1 MRTSNCDSSV
11 RRWSSLRP
19 RSWARSTSGAR
30 ESRRVMMVASVKS
43 LSFLPRVYHASVR
56 EHPCRRVSCTS
67 GAPNRYDASGMLANS
82 ARLPSP
88 ASEALPL
95 SRHLARVIESAR
107 LETTPFDHVYLRD
120 IFPPGFYQTLLAR
133 LPETRRYREMRHRQA
148 IRADGRS
155 ARRKFYLFPEHVM
168 LLPREQRAFWLPLAR
183 HLRSRELQDA
193 FKHRFR
199 GALERRFGKAVE
211 RLSFYPVPMLLR
223 DFGGY
228 RIGIHGDSM
237 RKAITVQLYLPSDA
251 SQAHLGTLLHE
262 ARTGEAA
269 ERVFPLQFLP
279 ATGYA
284 FPVMRHESWHSVA
297 ATSEAD
303 GVRESLMI
311 SYMVQ
316 DTPGTWLIERLK
328 RLWLFLIYGLRR

>member
-1 MRTSNCDSSV
+1 M
-11 RRWSSLRP
+11 P
-19 RSWARSTSGAR
+19 
-30 ESRRVMMVASVKS
+30 
-43 LSFLPRVYHASVR
+43 
-56 EHPCRRVSCTS
+56 
-67 GAPNRYDASGMLANS
+67 ANP

-88 ASEALPL
+88 APDALRL
-95 SRHLARVIESAR
+95 SRHLAQVVETAR
-107 LETTPFDHVYLRD
+107 LESTPFHHVYLRE
-120 IFPPGFYQTLLAR
+120 IFPSGFYQTLLAR
-133 LPETRRYREMRHRQA
+133 LPATRRYREMRHRQA
-148 IRADGRS
+148 MRPDGRS

-168 LLPREQRAFWLPLAR
+168 LLPAEQRAFWLPIAR
-183 HLRSRELQDA
+183 QLRSRELHDA
-193 FKHRFR
+193 FKHLFR

-211 RLSFYPVPMLLR
+211 NLSFYPVPMLLR

-237 RKAITVQLYLPSDA
+237 RKAITVQLYLPSDT

-262 ARTGEAA
+262 GRTGEAA
-269 ERVFPLQFLP
+269 ERILPLQFLP

-303 GVRESLMI
+303 GVRDSLMI

-316 DTPGTWLIERLK
+316 DTAGTWLIERLK
-328 RLWLFLIYGLRR
+328 RLWLVLAYFLRR